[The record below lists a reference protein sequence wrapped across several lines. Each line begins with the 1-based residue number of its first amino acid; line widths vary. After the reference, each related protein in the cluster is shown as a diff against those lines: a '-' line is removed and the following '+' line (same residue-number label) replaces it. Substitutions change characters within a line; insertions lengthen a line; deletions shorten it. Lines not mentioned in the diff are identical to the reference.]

1 MKTPQENKRG
11 NNRKKKEKKKGKTT
25 TVYRKGVR
33 NHYEK
38 KKLTQRETHTPP
50 ATPPARRDLQMLRNS
65 RVGGFTPSSAAIAEA
80 VRDRFCTWKKEGW
93 EKLRKVEGVTE
104 YKAKRKIFLL
114 ADFPFEKLELYMR
127 ASPHNV
133 WSWSEIIFVFGDS
146 FVKQRTTAW
155 SRLRDESISHLVR
168 ISYYSLR
175 HVLFL
180 KSLRNL
186 TCSFNYLNQNLFFTL
201 KTDKH
206 IHQVRMHYKWF
217 MSLFHVT
224 CKQCLFSC
232 FDFET
237 VLYI

>member
-1 MKTPQENKRG
+1 MKW
-11 NNRKKKEKKKGKTT
+11 
-25 TVYRKGVR
+25 
-33 NHYEK
+33 
-38 KKLTQRETHTPP
+38 THTPP
-50 ATPPARRDLQMLRNS
+50 ATPPATRDLQMLRS
-65 RVGGFTPSSAAIAEA
+65 SWVGGLTPSSEAIAEA
-80 VRDRFCTWKKEGW
+80 VRDRWILLLRE
-93 EKLRKVEGVTE
+93 RKVNGITE
-104 YKAKRKIFLL
+104 IQMESKSYYYICARVHTTCHLWRPNSSLL
-114 ADFPFEKLELYMR
+114 FF
-127 ASPHNV
+127 N
-133 WSWSEIIFVFGDS
+133 FFGDS